1 MPSVTDTLK
10 AAVARKN
17 TAPGDLKFEL
27 SQAEDIL
34 AALESQYGDLA
45 LDAHLK
51 EQGAKSR
58 LDAINAELTA
68 GRAKVAEL
76 KVIIAASE
84 KRAAD
89 LLSAQ
94 RASLQETQLAAFGKH
109 LDLRDQ
115 AAKTFAAAIKEA
127 ATAYR
132 AMQEHTTK
140 ALAATPIMTQ
150 LPNAVFGE
158 DDIRRMCGGEAWRYT
173 SGAIGGDPLALPGAA
188 AATGDQIGD
197 PQRMKPI
204 ADELAEETTYLKQF
218 LKKQI
223 AG

>member
-1 MPSVTDTLK
+1 MSIADTLK
-10 AAVARKN
+10 ARVASKN
-17 TAPGDLKFEL
+17 TSPADLKFEL
-27 SQAEDIL
+27 SQAQDALADLEDR
-34 AALESQYGDLA
+34 YGEAA

-51 EQGAKSR
+51 EPGA
-58 LDAINAELTA
+58 DAALTELNAKLLIT
-68 GRAKVAEL
+68 RAKVAEL

-89 LLSAQ
+89 LLLAQ
-94 RASLQETQLAAFGKH
+94 RASVQKTQMAAFSKH

-115 AAKTFAAAIKEA
+115 AAKSFAVAIKEA

-158 DDIRRMCGGEAWRYT
+158 DDLRRMAGGEAWRYT

-188 AATGDQIGD
+188 AATGEQIGD